1 MQSTVDKLDE
11 NDADKEMVVAKND
24 VDKEIVT
31 ALELPEAAVTE

>member
-11 NDADKEMVVAKND
+11 NDADKEMVVAEND
-24 VDKEIVT
+24 VDKEIVP

>member
-11 NDADKEMVVAKND
+11 NDAEKEMVVAEND
-24 VDKEIVT
+24 NDKEIVT

>member
-11 NDADKEMVVAKND
+11 NDADKEMVVAEND
-24 VDKEIVT
+24 NDKEIVT